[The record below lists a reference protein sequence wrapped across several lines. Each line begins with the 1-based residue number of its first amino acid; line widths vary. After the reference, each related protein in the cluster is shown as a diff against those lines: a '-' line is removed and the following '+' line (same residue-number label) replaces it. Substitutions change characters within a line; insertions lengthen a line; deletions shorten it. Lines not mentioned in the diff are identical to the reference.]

1 MFAASEPHTSFKSIK
16 KITYFDNFV
25 KASSGG
31 LGNICYN
38 RPYFMSGNEIRQKY
52 LKFMEERGHA
62 IIPSSALVPENDP
75 TTLFTGSGMQ
85 PLVPYLM
92 GEKHPKG
99 TRLVNSQK
107 CFRAEDIDEVGDN
120 RHTTFFEMLGNW
132 SLGDYFKKE
141 QLPWFFSF
149 LVDAV
154 GLEPENLYVTVFQGD
169 EKNNVP
175 RDTESVEIWQS
186 IFKER
191 GLSNEVGEMGSEE
204 EGGKRGMKE
213 GERIFYYDAKK
224 NWWSR
229 AGVPEKMPVGEIGG
243 PDSEVFYD
251 FGTPHDT
258 KFGPNCH
265 PNCDCGRFLEIGNSV
280 FMEYIKAEDGSFQ
293 KLPAQN
299 VDFGGGLERIA
310 AAKNGDS
317 DIFKIDLLG
326 NVVKQIE
333 QLAGKKYE
341 DNLVAFRVITDH
353 VRGAVFMIGDGVMPS
368 NTEQGY
374 FVRRLL
380 RRSVRYA
387 DKIGIPPGELKNLAA
402 SVIDTYKEHYKNL
415 GEMKT
420 EIESAISS
428 EETQFRKTL
437 EKGLKEVEKYMSN
450 DVTGYISGA
459 AASTF
464 FTTYGFPV
472 ELTEEIAIEHGK
484 KVDIEGYKSEMKKHQ
499 ETSRAGA
506 EHKFKG
512 GLADHSEKVVQ
523 YHTSTHLLLAGLRK
537 ELGDHIHQ
545 AGSNITGERLRF
557 DFTHP
562 DKVERDALDKVE
574 AFVNSAIKVGGNVT
588 MEVLPKTEAETDK
601 TIEASFWD
609 RYPDM
614 VNVYTITGNDGTVFS
629 RELCGGPHVS
639 SLSELKGTFKIMK
652 EESSSAG
659 VRRIKAVLTD

>member
-1 MFAASEPHTSFKSIK
+1 
-16 KITYFDNFV
+16 
-25 KASSGG
+25 
-31 LGNICYN
+31 
-38 RPYFMSGNEIRQKY
+38 MSGNEIREKY

-92 GEKHPKG
+92 GEPHPKG

-141 QLPWFFSF
+141 QLPWFFEF
-149 LVDAV
+149 LTKEV
-154 GLEPENLYVTVFQGD
+154 GLDAKNLYVTVFQGD
-169 EKNNVP
+169 ETNNVP
-175 RDTESVEIWQS
+175 RDTEAAAIWQE
-186 IFKER
+186 IFKKE
-191 GLSNEVGEMGSEE
+191 GLSNKVGEMGSEE

-213 GERIFYYDAKK
+213 GERIFYYNAKK

-229 AGVPEKMPVGEIGG
+229 AGVPEKMPIGEIGG

-280 FMEYIKAEDGSFQ
+280 FMEYLKTENGFE
-293 KLPAQN
+293 KLPKQN

-310 AAKNGDS
+310 AAKNGDA

-333 QLAGKKYE
+333 LLSGKRYR
-341 DNLVAFRVITDH
+341 DNLTAFRVITDH
-353 VRGAVFMIGDGVMPS
+353 IRGAVFMIGDGVTPS

-387 DKIGIPPGELKNLAA
+387 DTLGIPEGELKNLAN
-402 SVIDTYKEHYKNL
+402 SVIDTYKEHYTNL
-415 GEMKT
+415 EQKRSY
-420 EIESAISS
+420 ILQDIQR
-428 EETQFRKTL
+428 EEEQFRKTL
-437 EKGLKEVEKYMSN
+437 QNGLKEFDKQASN
-450 DVTGYISGA
+450 GLIDA
-459 AASTF
+459 
-464 FTTYGFPV
+464 FTLFSTYGFPL
-472 ELTEEIAIEHGK
+472 ELTLELAAEK
-484 KVDIEGYKSEMKKHQ
+484 KVSVDVGEYHLRMSEHKEK
-499 ETSRAGA
+499 SRAGA

-523 YHTSTHLLLAGLRK
+523 YHTATHLLLAGLRK
-537 ELGDHIHQ
+537 ELGEHVHQ

-557 DFTHP
+557 DFTHG
-562 DKVERDALDKVE
+562 DKVEREALDRVE
-574 AFVNSAIKVGGNVT
+574 TFVNNAIKVGGNVT
-588 MEVLPKTEAETDK
+588 MEVRPKDEAQKDE

-614 VNVYTITGNDGTVFS
+614 VNVYTITGNDGTIFS
-629 RELCGGPHVS
+629 RELCGGPHVN
-639 SLSELKGTFKIMK
+639 SLSELKGKFKITK

-659 VRRIKAVLTD
+659 VRRIKAVLE